1 MKCRKCGSEIPDE
14 SIRCSNC
21 GIKVNMYCPE
31 CKTLNP
37 FGSKVCKSCGLELIK
52 TCPECGANNL
62 YSAKECRK
70 CNYSFVDTEIEEK
83 IITPEPKEFDV
94 VRSFSSTEQAFIPVR
109 DIEKNIE
116 ETENEKKEEF
126 VNIFNVEEEEKEEE
140 KVEEVLQYIEKE
152 SSEAEKPQV
161 EQKDAVE
168 LDENVDVLPLEEV
181 IDDSVTDSIHQE
193 NIEEEVPED
202 EETFE
207 FEVQPEVVK
216 KVANVIK
223 TSITKQVIALQGD
236 EGCGK
241 TAVLKQVNKYLS
253 SKGYLFLYGSCTPL
267 VQITSFGFFQD
278 AFLPPY
284 TKSTESFIKDF
295 KKSNFYNLFNFLD
308 GNELTQF
315 LNIFYPSQNDN
326 FENIMANKQQMFSI
340 LEKVI
345 KSFSLNN
352 NLVITIDNFELL
364 DGASYDFIVHMMEK
378 GYFNNRLKLL
388 VAYQEDKSIQTYF
401 DVSKADDRIFEM
413 IKVNKLSSEEMLD
426 VVKNSL
432 NIDIQEIMDKE
443 YLDEILQK
451 ANGNALRLEQ
461 ELALLFNTHYISLKG
476 NDIIINEDN
485 RPELDPTSFEELIK
499 LRLNSLTPTA
509 KNVLFMAA
517 IMGYRFATSI
527 LCLAVTMPN
536 EKAEKLLDFLMQEQ
550 FIQRVD
556 NYTCEF
562 KSLTL
567 WKLIYQEA
575 KSDLLYKENSE
586 RLYLSL
592 KHLILS
598 SNLQKLISCVEALS
612 KNEAFLIWQNTASIA
627 AKLGDTNLYV
637 ISQKQCLKILEEQ
650 NLLNAE
656 ELKADIYEQI
666 GKLLC
671 EKSPKEAV
679 TYLAN
684 VLDSEIKA
692 GNLNKVIDLSG
703 YFVKSCYLSGN
714 YFGAAEAVDTVIS
727 NIELADIQVSPIDI
741 ALIRTRKLKALFNIG
756 NSEQIINLVNEDIMP
771 DLEKGLDAKNN
782 DTKYKGLVVDAWLHS
797 KTILAKAYGMQGNN
811 NIFNVISELKQ
822 FLDKYSYNTEFYTV
836 QIALLEAFGN
846 TITGEIH
853 KSNELLNAISL
864 RTKNR
869 VMEPELLS
877 EWNLINVI
885 NRIFLGERDGLKAD
899 LFELAA
905 FTNNINEHFMK
916 NIIKLMLGYVL
927 KEEENTQKA
936 LEIFNEQITYF
947 AKEKVAIGAMLS
959 WLLIVELSI
968 EDDDDDKALSTAT
981 KSLEIAQSPKI
992 NNYFFII
999 YFQKYIADIYL
1010 KKGDFTAAK
1019 MYLEKAIMLAKQFEL
1034 KYQII
1039 ELYIA
1044 YGNYMEEFM
1053 KVTHNYSSI
1062 NVSNTI
1068 EMYEKALVAA
1078 KELRLNNLID
1088 KVNRAK
1094 SDFKTFC
1101 QLNSIS

>member
-278 AFLPPY
+278 AFLRIMGFPPY

-666 GKLLC
+666 IN
-671 EKSPKEAV
+671 S
-679 TYLAN
+679 
-684 VLDSEIKA
+684 VL
-692 GNLNKVIDLSG
+692 
-703 YFVKSCYLSGN
+703 
-714 YFGAAEAVDTVIS
+714 
-727 NIELADIQVSPIDI
+727 
-741 ALIRTRKLKALFNIG
+741 
-756 NSEQIINLVNEDIMP
+756 
-771 DLEKGLDAKNN
+771 
-782 DTKYKGLVVDAWLHS
+782 
-797 KTILAKAYGMQGNN
+797 
-811 NIFNVISELKQ
+811 
-822 FLDKYSYNTEFYTV
+822 
-836 QIALLEAFGN
+836 
-846 TITGEIH
+846 
-853 KSNELLNAISL
+853 
-864 RTKNR
+864 
-869 VMEPELLS
+869 
-877 EWNLINVI
+877 
-885 NRIFLGERDGLKAD
+885 
-899 LFELAA
+899 
-905 FTNNINEHFMK
+905 TNH
-916 NIIKLMLGYVL
+916 
-927 KEEENTQKA
+927 
-936 LEIFNEQITYF
+936 
-947 AKEKVAIGAMLS
+947 
-959 WLLIVELSI
+959 
-968 EDDDDDKALSTAT
+968 
-981 KSLEIAQSPKI
+981 
-992 NNYFFII
+992 
-999 YFQKYIADIYL
+999 
-1010 KKGDFTAAK
+1010 
-1019 MYLEKAIMLAKQFEL
+1019 
-1034 KYQII
+1034 
-1039 ELYIA
+1039 
-1044 YGNYMEEFM
+1044 
-1053 KVTHNYSSI
+1053 
-1062 NVSNTI
+1062 
-1068 EMYEKALVAA
+1068 
-1078 KELRLNNLID
+1078 
-1088 KVNRAK
+1088 
-1094 SDFKTFC
+1094 
-1101 QLNSIS
+1101 

>member
-140 KVEEVLQYIEKE
+140 KVEEVLQYIEEE

-168 LDENVDVLPLEEV
+168 LDENVDVLPLEED
-181 IDDSVTDSIHQE
+181 IDDSVKDSIQQE

-278 AFLPPY
+278 AFLRIMGFPPY

-401 DVSKADDRIFEM
+401 DN
-413 IKVNKLSSEEMLD
+413 IK
-426 VVKNSL
+426 
-432 NIDIQEIMDKE
+432 
-443 YLDEILQK
+443 
-451 ANGNALRLEQ
+451 
-461 ELALLFNTHYISLKG
+461 
-476 NDIIINEDN
+476 
-485 RPELDPTSFEELIK
+485 
-499 LRLNSLTPTA
+499 
-509 KNVLFMAA
+509 
-517 IMGYRFATSI
+517 
-527 LCLAVTMPN
+527 
-536 EKAEKLLDFLMQEQ
+536 
-550 FIQRVD
+550 
-556 NYTCEF
+556 
-562 KSLTL
+562 
-567 WKLIYQEA
+567 
-575 KSDLLYKENSE
+575 
-586 RLYLSL
+586 
-592 KHLILS
+592 
-598 SNLQKLISCVEALS
+598 
-612 KNEAFLIWQNTASIA
+612 
-627 AKLGDTNLYV
+627 
-637 ISQKQCLKILEEQ
+637 
-650 NLLNAE
+650 
-656 ELKADIYEQI
+656 
-666 GKLLC
+666 
-671 EKSPKEAV
+671 
-679 TYLAN
+679 
-684 VLDSEIKA
+684 
-692 GNLNKVIDLSG
+692 
-703 YFVKSCYLSGN
+703 
-714 YFGAAEAVDTVIS
+714 
-727 NIELADIQVSPIDI
+727 
-741 ALIRTRKLKALFNIG
+741 
-756 NSEQIINLVNEDIMP
+756 
-771 DLEKGLDAKNN
+771 
-782 DTKYKGLVVDAWLHS
+782 
-797 KTILAKAYGMQGNN
+797 
-811 NIFNVISELKQ
+811 
-822 FLDKYSYNTEFYTV
+822 
-836 QIALLEAFGN
+836 
-846 TITGEIH
+846 
-853 KSNELLNAISL
+853 
-864 RTKNR
+864 
-869 VMEPELLS
+869 
-877 EWNLINVI
+877 
-885 NRIFLGERDGLKAD
+885 
-899 LFELAA
+899 
-905 FTNNINEHFMK
+905 HF
-916 NIIKLMLGYVL
+916 
-927 KEEENTQKA
+927 
-936 LEIFNEQITYF
+936 F
-947 AKEKVAIGAMLS
+947 
-959 WLLIVELSI
+959 
-968 EDDDDDKALSTAT
+968 
-981 KSLEIAQSPKI
+981 
-992 NNYFFII
+992 
-999 YFQKYIADIYL
+999 
-1010 KKGDFTAAK
+1010 
-1019 MYLEKAIMLAKQFEL
+1019 
-1034 KYQII
+1034 
-1039 ELYIA
+1039 
-1044 YGNYMEEFM
+1044 
-1053 KVTHNYSSI
+1053 
-1062 NVSNTI
+1062 
-1068 EMYEKALVAA
+1068 
-1078 KELRLNNLID
+1078 
-1088 KVNRAK
+1088 
-1094 SDFKTFC
+1094 
-1101 QLNSIS
+1101 